1 MMHGLTDVPV
11 STFFQI
17 AAESCTPGHSI
28 KLVKSHCHTDLRLY
42 LLPAAL
48 RAPQICRYLVYSEA
62 DFEVF
67 RPTGAT
73 RCTDGGEIW
82 HGPLLRA
89 KFGGVRISPAAG
101 AAKHV
106 ELLPAALRA
115 PQICRYLVY
124 SEVDFEVFG
133 PRGDTL
139 HRWG

>member
-67 RPTGAT
+67 RPTGPT
-73 RCTDGGEIW
+73 RCTDGGEVW
-82 HGPLLRA
+82 HGGGAFGPLLHA
-89 KFGGVRISPAAG
+89 KFHPHRCNDKGVRP
-101 AAKHV
+101 
-106 ELLPAALRA
+106 
-115 PQICRYLVY
+115 
-124 SEVDFEVFG
+124 
-133 PRGDTL
+133 
-139 HRWG
+139 